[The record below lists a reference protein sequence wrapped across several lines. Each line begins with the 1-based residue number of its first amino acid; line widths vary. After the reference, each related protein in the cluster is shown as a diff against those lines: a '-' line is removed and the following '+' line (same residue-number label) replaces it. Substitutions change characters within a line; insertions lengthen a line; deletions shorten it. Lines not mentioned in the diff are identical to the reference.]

1 MFVAGRRPLRTRK
14 LRYDAREPFR
24 RRAAIPPPATDA
36 DLDSPGPL
44 QHPWAGRRS
53 LGEDPSAVLPRF
65 KEAAA
70 AIDDK
75 KAAERVA
82 GLYQRAA
89 EDMAAQDAVLD
100 HLQGRAHDAS

>member
-1 MFVAGRRPLRTRK
+1 M
-14 LRYDAREPFR
+14 DA
-24 RRAAIPPPATDA
+24 
-36 DLDSPGPL
+36 PGPA
-44 QHPWAGRRS
+44 QHPWAGRRT

-75 KAAERVA
+75 KAERVA

-100 HLQGRAHDAS
+100 HLQGRAHGAS